1 MIKQTQNQYTGLT
14 QDKHATLP
22 ESSTMLDLDTGEFF
36 YVKNG
41 ELAAIRDPEAITTSL
56 TKEPAGAAK
65 VTNIVA
71 MTQAEC
77 DAAGATVLGSTL
89 YLITD

>member
-36 YVKNG
+36 LCKKWRASCY
-41 ELAAIRDPEAITTSL
+41 
-56 TKEPAGAAK
+56 
-65 VTNIVA
+65 
-71 MTQAEC
+71 
-77 DAAGATVLGSTL
+77 
-89 YLITD
+89 